1 MESIKGRAR
10 ESPSHLTNGKI
21 LSMAKFRKGEI
32 GNPAG
37 RPKGAKNKATT
48 ELREVISAVCS
59 REMTPAKLT
68 AILNK
73 LDPGQRINYLIKLSE
88 FVLPKLSAT
97 NLDLNLD
104 QLSEEALDAIINK
117 LTSN

>member
-1 MESIKGRAR
+1 MTQFQKGQ
-10 ESPSHLTNGKI
+10 T
-21 LSMAKFRKGEI
+21 

-59 REMTPAKLT
+59 KEMTPAKLT
-68 AILNK
+68 TILNK

-97 NLDLNLD
+97 NLDLNIG
-104 QLSEEALDAIINK
+104 QLSDEALDAIIDK

>member
-1 MESIKGRAR
+1 MAQFQKGQ
-10 ESPSHLTNGKI
+10 T
-21 LSMAKFRKGEI
+21 

-59 REMTPAKLT
+59 REMTPARLT
-68 AILNK
+68 AILNR
-73 LDPGQRINYLIKLSE
+73 LDPGQRINYLIKPSE

-104 QLSEEALDAIINK
+104 QLSDEALNAIIDK

>member
-1 MESIKGRAR
+1 MAQFKKGQ
-10 ESPSHLTNGKI
+10 T
-21 LSMAKFRKGEI
+21 

-37 RPKGAKNKATT
+37 RPIGAKNKATT
-48 ELREVISAVCS
+48 ELREVISNVCS
-59 REMTPAKLT
+59 QEMTPAKLK
-68 AILNK
+68 ALLKN
-73 LDPGQRINYLIKLSE
+73 LDPAQRINYLIKLSE

>member
-1 MESIKGRAR
+1 MTQYQQGQS
-10 ESPSHLTNGKI
+10 
-21 LSMAKFRKGEI
+21 

-37 RPKGAKNKATT
+37 RPKGAKNKVTT

-68 AILNK
+68 AILK
-73 LDPGQRINYLIKLSE
+73 SLDPGQRINYLIKLSE

-104 QLSEEALDAIINK
+104 QLSDEALSTIIDK